1 MLFRFIKKTPKIK
14 FIENRKKFYI
24 LSISFAIISIFSLWL
39 KGLNFGIDFKGGL
52 LVEIKLEKNI
62 ELESLRNNIEALNYG
77 DFTLQKLDNSNDNF
91 LIKIELS
98 SDFQENQEVLI
109 TRLKETIQNN
119 FEGNIDY
126 RRIEYVG
133 PTVSNELIMTGIIAI
148 VMAIFSMLIYIWFR
162 FELPFALGAV
172 LALIHDTILTI
183 GMFSITSL
191 EFNLSTVAAILLI
204 IGYSMNDTVVVYDRV
219 RENLKKFKKLDTF
232 ALLNK
237 SINETLSRTIN
248 TTATTILA
256 LFALFIFGGNIIKD
270 FSLAMIWGIVIGT
283 YSSILIATPILLNMK
298 IRKDNKE
305 SEELIY
311 K

>member
-1 MLFRFIKKTPKIK
+1 MLFRFIKQTPKIS

-24 LSISFAIISIFSLWL
+24 LSLFFAIISIFSLWF
-39 KGLNFGIDFKGGL
+39 KELNFGIDFKGGL
-52 LVEIKLEKNI
+52 LVEIKLENDI
-62 ELESLRNNIEALNYG
+62 ELESLRNNIATLNYG

-98 SDFQENQEVLI
+98 PDLQGNQETLI
-109 TRLKETIQNN
+109 ARLKEKIQNN
-119 FEGNIDY
+119 YEEKVDY

-133 PTVSNELIMTGIIAI
+133 PTVSNELIMTGIMAI
-148 VMAIFSMLIYIWFR
+148 VIAIFSMLIYIWFR
-162 FELPFALGAV
+162 FELPFAIGAV

-219 RENLKKFKKLDTF
+219 RENLKKFKRLDTF
-232 ALLNK
+232 SLLNK

-256 LFALFIFGGNIIKD
+256 LLALFIFGGNIIKD

-298 IRKDNKE
+298 IRKTNKE
-305 SEELIY
+305 SEE
-311 K
+311 

>member
-1 MLFRFIKKTPKIK
+1 MLFRFIKNTPKIK
-14 FIENRKKFYI
+14 FIENRKKFYL
-24 LSISFAIISIFSLWL
+24 LSISFAIISIFSLLL

-52 LVEIKLEKNI
+52 LVEIKLENNI

-109 TRLKETIQNN
+109 TRLKETIQKN

-148 VMAIFSMLIYIWFR
+148 VIAIFSMLIYIWFR
-162 FELPFALGAV
+162 FELPFAIGAV

-256 LFALFIFGGNIIKD
+256 LLALFIFGGNIIKD

-298 IRKDNKE
+298 IRKTNKE
-305 SEELIY
+305 SEE
-311 K
+311 

>member
-1 MLFRFIKKTPKIK
+1 MLFRFIKATPKIS
-14 FIENRKKFYI
+14 FIENRKKFYM
-24 LSISFAIISIFSLWL
+24 LSLVFAIISILSLWL

-52 LVEIKLEKNI
+52 LVEVKLEKNI
-62 ELESLRNNIEALNYG
+62 ELDSLRNNIKSLDYG
-77 DFTLQKLDNSNDNF
+77 DFTLQRLDNSNDNF

-98 SDFQENQEVLI
+98 SSIKENQELLI
-109 TRLKETIQNN
+109 AKLKEKIEKN
-119 FEGNIDY
+119 FEGKVDY

-148 VMAIFSMLIYIWFR
+148 IIAIFSMLIYIWFR
-162 FELPFALGAV
+162 FELPFAIGAV

-232 ALLNK
+232 SLLNK

-256 LFALFIFGGNIIKD
+256 LLALFIFGGNIIKD

-298 IRKDNKE
+298 IRTANKE
-305 SEELIY
+305 SEE
-311 K
+311 

>member
-1 MLFRFIKKTPKIK
+1 MLFRFIKKTPKIS

-24 LSISFAIISIFSLWL
+24 LSLFFAIISIFSLWI
-39 KGLNFGIDFKGGL
+39 KELNFGIDFKGGL
-52 LVEIKLEKNI
+52 LVEIKLENNI
-62 ELESLRNNIEALNYG
+62 ELESLRNNIAALNYG

-98 SDFQENQEVLI
+98 SDFQENQETLI
-109 TRLKETIQNN
+109 AKLKEKIQNN
-119 FEGNIDY
+119 FEGKVDY

-148 VMAIFSMLIYIWFR
+148 LIAIFSMLIYIWFR
-162 FELPFALGAV
+162 FELPFAIGAV

-232 ALLNK
+232 SLLNK

-256 LFALFIFGGNIIKD
+256 LLALFIFGGNIIKD

-298 IRKDNKE
+298 IRKTNKE
-305 SEELIY
+305 SEE
-311 K
+311 

>member
-1 MLFRFIKKTPKIK
+1 MLFRFIKQTPKIS

-24 LSISFAIISIFSLWL
+24 LSLFFAIISIFSLWF
-39 KGLNFGIDFKGGL
+39 KELNFGIDFKGGL
-52 LVEIKLEKNI
+52 LVEIKLENDI
-62 ELESLRNNIEALNYG
+62 ELESLRNNIATLNYG

-98 SDFQENQEVLI
+98 SDLQGNQETLI
-109 TRLKETIQNN
+109 ARLKEKVQNN
-119 FEGNIDY
+119 YEEKVDY

-133 PTVSNELIMTGIIAI
+133 PTVSNELIMTGIMAI
-148 VMAIFSMLIYIWFR
+148 VIAIFSMLIYIWFR
-162 FELPFALGAV
+162 FELPFAIGAV

-219 RENLKKFKKLDTF
+219 RENLKKFKRLDTF
-232 ALLNK
+232 SLLNK

-256 LFALFIFGGNIIKD
+256 LLALFIFGGNIIKD

-298 IRKDNKE
+298 IRKTNKE
-305 SEELIY
+305 SEE
-311 K
+311 

>member
-24 LSISFAIISIFSLWL
+24 LSILFAIISIFSLWL

-52 LVEIKLEKNI
+52 LVEIKLENNI

-98 SDFQENQEVLI
+98 SDFQENQEALI
-109 TRLKETIQNN
+109 TRLKEKIQSN
-119 FEGNIDY
+119 FEGNTDY

-148 VMAIFSMLIYIWFR
+148 VIAIFSMLIYIRFR
-162 FELPFALGAV
+162 FELPFAIGAV

-256 LFALFIFGGNIIKD
+256 LLALFIFGGNIIKD

-298 IRKDNKE
+298 ITKTNKE
-305 SEELIY
+305 SE
-311 K
+311 

>member
-1 MLFRFIKKTPKIK
+1 MFLRFIKKTPKIS
-14 FIENRKKFYI
+14 FVENRKKFFI
-24 LSISFAIISIFSLWL
+24 LSLFFAIISIFSLL
-39 KGLNFGIDFKGGL
+39 IKELNFGIDFKGGL
-52 LVEIKLEKNI
+52 LVEIKHENNI
-62 ELESLRNNIEALNYG
+62 ELEVLRNNIAELNYG

-98 SDFQENQEVLI
+98 SDMKGNQEILI
-109 TRLKETIQNN
+109 GKLKEKIKNN
-119 FEGNIDY
+119 FEGKVDY

-133 PTVSNELIMTGIIAI
+133 PTVSKELIMTGIIAI
-148 VMAIFSMLIYIWFR
+148 LIAIFSMLIYIWFR
-162 FELPFALGAV
+162 FELPFAIGAV
-172 LALIHDTILTI
+172 LALVHDTILTI

-204 IGYSMNDTVVVYDRV
+204 IGYSMNDTVIVYDRV

-232 ALLNK
+232 TLLNK

-256 LFALFIFGGNIIKD
+256 LLALFIFGGNIIKD

-298 IRKDNKE
+298 IRKANKE
-305 SEELIY
+305 SEE
-311 K
+311 

>member
-1 MLFRFIKKTPKIK
+1 MLFRFIKKTPKIS
-14 FIENRKKFYI
+14 FVENRKKFYI
-24 LSISFAIISIFSLWL
+24 LSLFFAIISIFSLWI
-39 KGLNFGIDFKGGL
+39 KELNFGIDFKGGL
-52 LVEIKLEKNI
+52 LVEIKHENNL
-62 ELESLRNNIEALNYG
+62 ELESLRNNIAELNYG

-98 SDFQENQEVLI
+98 SDMKGNQETLI
-109 TRLKETIQNN
+109 AKLKEKIQSN
-119 FEGNIDY
+119 FEGKVDY

-133 PTVSNELIMTGIIAI
+133 PTVSKELIMTGIIAI
-148 VMAIFSMLIYIWFR
+148 LIAIFSMLIYIWFR
-162 FELPFALGAV
+162 FELPFAIGAV
-172 LALIHDTILTI
+172 LALVHDTILTI

-232 ALLNK
+232 SLLNK

-256 LFALFIFGGNIIKD
+256 LLALFIFGGNIIKD

-298 IRKDNKE
+298 IRIANKE
-305 SEELIY
+305 SEE
-311 K
+311 

>member
-1 MLFRFIKKTPKIK
+1 MLFRFIKKTPKIS
-14 FIENRKKFYI
+14 FVENRKKFYI
-24 LSISFAIISIFSLWL
+24 LSLFFAIISIFSLWI
-39 KGLNFGIDFKGGL
+39 KELNFGIDFKGGL
-52 LVEIKLEKNI
+52 LVEIKHENNI
-62 ELESLRNNIEALNYG
+62 ELESLRNNIAELNYG

-98 SDFQENQEVLI
+98 SDMKGNQETLI
-109 TRLKETIQNN
+109 AKLKEKIQNN
-119 FEGNIDY
+119 FEGKVDY

-133 PTVSNELIMTGIIAI
+133 PTVSKELIMTGIIAI
-148 VMAIFSMLIYIWFR
+148 LIAIFSMLIYIWFR
-162 FELPFALGAV
+162 FELPFAIGAV

-232 ALLNK
+232 SLLNK

-256 LFALFIFGGNIIKD
+256 LLALFIFGGNIIKD

-298 IRKDNKE
+298 IRKANKE
-305 SEELIY
+305 SEE
-311 K
+311 

>member
-24 LSISFAIISIFSLWL
+24 LSILFAIISIFSLWL

-52 LVEIKLEKNI
+52 LVEIKLDNNI

-77 DFTLQKLDNSNDNF
+77 DFTLQKLDNSNNNF

-109 TRLKETIQNN
+109 TRLKEKIQSN
-119 FEGNIDY
+119 FEGNTDY

-148 VMAIFSMLIYIWFR
+148 VIAIFSMLIYIWFR
-162 FELPFALGAV
+162 FELPFAIGAV

-256 LFALFIFGGNIIKD
+256 LLALFIFGGNIIKD
-270 FSLAMIWGIVIGT
+270 FSLAMIWGIAIGT

-298 IRKDNKE
+298 ITKTNKE
-305 SEELIY
+305 SEE
-311 K
+311 

>member
-24 LSISFAIISIFSLWL
+24 VSISFAIISIFSLWL

-62 ELESLRNNIEALNYG
+62 ELESLRNNIESLNYG

-91 LIKIELS
+91 LIKIELG

-133 PTVSNELIMTGIIAI
+133 PTVSNELIMTGITAI
-148 VMAIFSMLIYIWFR
+148 VIAIFSMLIYIWFR
-162 FELPFALGAV
+162 FELPFAIGAV

-256 LFALFIFGGNIIKD
+256 LLALFIFGGNIIKD

-298 IRKDNKE
+298 IRIANKE
-305 SEELIY
+305 SEE
-311 K
+311 

>member
-1 MLFRFIKKTPKIK
+1 VLFRFIKKTPKIS

-24 LSISFAIISIFSLWL
+24 LSLFFAIISIFSLWL
-39 KGLNFGIDFKGGL
+39 KELNFGIDFKGGL
-52 LVEIKLEKNI
+52 LVEIKLENNI
-62 ELESLRNNIEALNYG
+62 ELEILRNNIAALNYG

-98 SDFQENQEVLI
+98 SDLKGNQETLI
-109 TRLKETIQNN
+109 AKLKEKIQ
-119 FEGNIDY
+119 GNYEEKVDY

-133 PTVSNELIMTGIIAI
+133 PTVSNELIMTGIMAI
-148 VMAIFSMLIYIWFR
+148 VIAIFSMLIYIWFR
-162 FELPFALGAV
+162 FELPFAIGAV
-172 LALIHDTILTI
+172 LALIHDTILTV

-219 RENLKKFKKLDTF
+219 RENLKKFKRLDTF
-232 ALLNK
+232 SLLNK

-256 LFALFIFGGNIIKD
+256 LLALFIFGGNIIKD

-298 IRKDNKE
+298 IRKTNKE
-305 SEELIY
+305 SEE
-311 K
+311 

>member
-1 MLFRFIKKTPKIK
+1 MLFRFIKKTPKIS
-14 FIENRKKFYI
+14 FVENRKKFYI
-24 LSISFAIISIFSLWL
+24 LSLFFAIISIFSLWI
-39 KGLNFGIDFKGGL
+39 KELNFGIDFKGGL
-52 LVEIKLEKNI
+52 LVEIKHENNI
-62 ELESLRNNIEALNYG
+62 ELEVLRNNIAELNYG

-98 SDFQENQEVLI
+98 SDMKENQETLI
-109 TRLKETIQNN
+109 VKLKEKIKNN
-119 FEGNIDY
+119 FEGKVDY

-133 PTVSNELIMTGIIAI
+133 PTVSKELIMTGIIAI
-148 VMAIFSMLIYIWFR
+148 LIAIFSMLIYIWFR
-162 FELPFALGAV
+162 FELPFAIGAV
-172 LALIHDTILTI
+172 LALVHDTILTI

-232 ALLNK
+232 SLLNK

-256 LFALFIFGGNIIKD
+256 LLALFIFGGNIIKD

-298 IRKDNKE
+298 IRNVNKE
-305 SEELIY
+305 SE

>member
-1 MLFRFIKKTPKIK
+1 MLFRFIKKTPKIS
-14 FIENRKKFYI
+14 FVENRKKFYI
-24 LSISFAIISIFSLWL
+24 LSVFFAIISIFSLWI
-39 KGLNFGIDFKGGL
+39 KELNFGIDFKGGL
-52 LVEIKLEKNI
+52 LVEIKHENNI
-62 ELESLRNNIEALNYG
+62 ELEVLRNNVAELNYG

-98 SDFQENQEVLI
+98 SDIKGNQETLI
-109 TRLKETIQNN
+109 GKLKEKIKNN
-119 FEGNIDY
+119 FEGKVDY

-133 PTVSNELIMTGIIAI
+133 PTVSKELIMTGIIAI
-148 VMAIFSMLIYIWFR
+148 LIAIFSMLIYIWFR
-162 FELPFALGAV
+162 FELPFAIGAV

-183 GMFSITSL
+183 GMFSLTSL

-232 ALLNK
+232 SLLNK

-256 LFALFIFGGNIIKD
+256 LLALFIFGGNIIKD

-305 SEELIY
+305 SEE
-311 K
+311 

>member
-1 MLFRFIKKTPKIK
+1 MILRFIKKTPQIK
-14 FIENRKKFYI
+14 FIESRKKFYM
-24 LSISFAIISIFSLWL
+24 LSIFFAIISIFSLWL
-39 KGLNFGIDFKGGL
+39 KGVNFGIDFKGGL
-52 LVEIKLEKNI
+52 LVEIKLENNI
-62 ELESLRNNIEALNYG
+62 ELESLRINIEALNYG

-98 SDFQENQEVLI
+98 SDMKGNQETLI
-109 TRLKETIQNN
+109 ARLKEKIQNN
-119 FEGNIDY
+119 FEGKVDY

-133 PTVSNELIMTGIIAI
+133 PTVSKELIMTGIIAI
-148 VMAIFSMLIYIWFR
+148 LIAIFSMLIYIWFR
-162 FELPFALGAV
+162 FELPFAIGAV

-232 ALLNK
+232 SLLNK

-256 LFALFIFGGNIIKD
+256 LLALFIFGGNIIKD

-298 IRKDNKE
+298 IRKANKE
-305 SEELIY
+305 SEE
-311 K
+311 

>member
-1 MLFRFIKKTPKIK
+1 MLFRFIQKTPKIK

-24 LSISFAIISIFSLWL
+24 LSISFAIICIFSLWL

-52 LVEIKLEKNI
+52 LVEIKLENNI

-148 VMAIFSMLIYIWFR
+148 VIAIFSMLIYIWFR
-162 FELPFALGAV
+162 FELPFAVGAV
-172 LALIHDTILTI
+172 IALVHDTVLTI
-183 GMFSITSL
+183 GMFSITNL

-204 IGYSMNDTVVVYDRV
+204 IGYSMNDTVVVYDRI
-219 RENLKKFKKLDTF
+219 RENLKKFKKIEMFD
-232 ALLNK
+232 LLNK

-256 LFALFIFGGNIIKD
+256 LLALFFFGGNIIKD
-270 FSLAMIWGIVIGT
+270 FSLAMIWGIIIGT
-283 YSSILIATPILLNMK
+283 YSSILIATPLLLNMS
-298 IRKDNKE
+298 IRKSKE
-305 SEELIY
+305 DEE
-311 K
+311 